1 MTRTLL
7 AATCVAVAIVG
18 CGSSTTSSSGGGGA
32 SAGGSTS
39 APAGSSSSSSAPA
52 STSTGGGGG
61 GSLTV
66 TGSLSLTLQQTP
78 NTAAKCNSGAG
89 TTVSAILPFDNYFLQ
104 FSIPIGTIVFPAGYG
119 KGGVAF
125 YNGNDS
131 SQEWSIGT
139 NLSKGTTG
147 TVTLSS
153 DAKMGTVDIDMLPE
167 PPRPNPSL
175 APIHV
180 KGTFVCP

>member
-7 AATCVAVAIVG
+7 AATCAAVAIVG
-18 CGSSTTSSSGGGGA
+18 CGSSTTSSSGGGGV
-32 SAGGSTS
+32 SPGGSTS
-39 APAGSSSSSSAPA
+39 APAGSSSSA

-66 TGSLSLTLQQTP
+66 TGSLSLTLQQTA
-78 NTAAKCNSGAG
+78 NTSAKCQSGAG
-89 TTVSAILPFDNYFLQ
+89 TTVSAILPFDNYDLQ
-104 FSIPIGTIVFPAGYG
+104 FSIPIGTTAFPAGYG

-125 YNGNDS
+125 YNSNDS
-131 SQEWSIGT
+131 SQEWTLGT
-139 NLSKGTTG
+139 NVSKAATG

-167 PPRPNPSL
+167 TPRPNPSL